1 VLDARMPDGKRIGDS
16 PEVMKLLVSLALI
29 QNPAG
34 VVVPG
39 AHADPAKGVD
49 DEIGTI
55 EKMMRTDRAA
65 YNKDEKSQTRL
76 RELYAA
82 REKLKPRQ
90 AA

>member
-1 VLDARMPDGKRIGDS
+1 M
-16 PEVMKLLVSLALI
+16 LVSLALI

-39 AHADPAKGVD
+39 AHADPSKGVD
-49 DEIGTI
+49 DEISTI

-65 YNKDEKSQTRL
+65 YNKDERTQARY
-76 RELYAA
+76 RELLGA